1 MPLPIAIGIHE
12 LTRIKMVKKRIMAIA
27 LLYLYSSNC
36 LAEGQY
42 GLARFVSFIH
52 ILFLCLSIFI
62 YTMIGGIIIKF
73 ILQKSNLLVE
83 NQTRNAFAISL
94 LIAILFA
101 VFFEDDFIYYLW
113 NQI

>member
-1 MPLPIAIGIHE
+1 MERNITIIIFLF
-12 LTRIKMVKKRIMAIA
+12 
-27 LLYLYSSNC
+27 LLSTNC

-42 GLARFVSFIH
+42 GLARFITFIH
-52 ILFLCLSIFI
+52 FMFLCLSIFI

-73 ILQKSNLLVE
+73 ILQKSNLLVK
-83 NQTRNAFAISL
+83 NQTRRAFSISL